1 MKLSME
7 DVFLF
12 LKDVIQDL
20 NLIIAGFPL
29 ATGCH
34 WSPFLGSADAP
45 KRQRQVY
52 RNVINEHQDHWESR
66 FKSFPRAPTK

>member
-20 NLIIAGFPL
+20 NLIIARFPL

-34 WSPFLGSADAP
+34 RSPLGSAD
-45 KRQRQVY
+45 QRQVY
-52 RNVINEHQDHWESR
+52 RNVINEHQDH
-66 FKSFPRAPTK
+66 